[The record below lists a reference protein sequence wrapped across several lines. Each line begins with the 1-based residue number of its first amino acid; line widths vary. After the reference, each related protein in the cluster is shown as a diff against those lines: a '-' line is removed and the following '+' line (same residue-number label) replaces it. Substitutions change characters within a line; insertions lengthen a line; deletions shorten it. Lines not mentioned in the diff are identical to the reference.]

1 MPSGYGA
8 FSVFLVG
15 LRIAEVGEHAITS
28 MIGTHDLSHVLGVE
42 PSRER
47 CRTHKVAEQDGE
59 LAAFSR
65 SSLRTLR

>member
-8 FSVFLVG
+8 FSVILVG

-42 PSRER
+42 PRQSSVMSRGR
-47 CRTHKVAEQDGE
+47 AIDDPPQLDINY
-59 LAAFSR
+59 
-65 SSLRTLR
+65 